1 MEFHLKLAGPGMND
15 RASRKPHRSFGIVDF
30 IWRWAA
36 ALLLVFATYNPA
48 GYSWFHW
55 AKSAFEGDGLGPAH
69 YFLGV
74 ILVAGWT
81 VFLIATERSLGA
93 LGSII
98 GAAVIGTGIWL
109 LVDVGVLH
117 PDSIS
122 AIAWLVL
129 FALATLLAIGLSWSH
144 IWRRLSGQLEVDED

>member
-1 MEFHLKLAGPGMND
+1 MEIHPTLAGPGMND
-15 RASRKPHRSFGIVDF
+15 RASRKPHTSFGIVDF

-36 ALLLVFATYNPA
+36 GLALVFATWNPS

-55 AKSAFEGDGLGPAH
+55 ARAAFEGEGLRAQH

-74 ILVAGWT
+74 LLVAGWAI
-81 VFLIATERSLGA
+81 FLIATERSLGA

-98 GAAVIGTGIWL
+98 GAAIIGTGIWL
-109 LVDVGVLH
+109 LVDLGVLH
-117 PDSIS
+117 ADSFN
-122 AIAWLVL
+122 AVAWLALV
-129 FALATLLAIGLSWSH
+129 ALATLLAIGLSWSH

>member
-1 MEFHLKLAGPGMND
+1 MSD
-15 RASRKPHRSFGIVDF
+15 RASRKPHASFGFVDF
-30 IWRWAA
+30 VLRWAA
-36 ALLLVFATYNPA
+36 ALVLVFATYNPA

-55 AKSAFEGDGLGPAH
+55 ARVAFEGDGLRAQH

-74 ILVAGWT
+74 ILLAGWAI
-81 VFLIATERSLGA
+81 FLIATERSLGA

-109 LVDVGVLH
+109 LVDIGVLH
-117 PDSIS
+117 PDSLS
-122 AIAWLVL
+122 TIAWLAL
-129 FALATLLAIGLSWSH
+129 IALATLLAVGLSWSH

>member
-1 MEFHLKLAGPGMND
+1 MTD
-15 RASRKPHRSFGIVDF
+15 RASRKPHSSFGIVDF

-55 AKSAFEGDGLGPAH
+55 ARSAFTGDGLGPLH
-69 YFLGV
+69 YFVGI
-74 ILVAGWT
+74 ILVAGWAIY
-81 VFLIATERSLGA
+81 LIATERSLGA

-109 LVDVGVLH
+109 LVDLGVVH
-117 PDSIS
+117 AGTVNTIV
-122 AIAWLVL
+122 WLAL

>member
-1 MEFHLKLAGPGMND
+1 MND
-15 RASRKPHRSFGIVDF
+15 RASRKPHTSFGIVDF

-55 AKSAFEGDGLGPAH
+55 AKSAFEGEGLGPGH
-69 YFLGV
+69 YFVGV
-74 ILVAGWT
+74 ILVAGWAI
-81 VFLIATERSLGA
+81 FLIATERSLGA

-117 PDSIS
+117 PESVTT
-122 AIAWLVL
+122 IAWLAL
-129 FALATLLAIGLSWSH
+129 FALATLLAVGLSWSH